1 MIDKKIPKIPRHRF
15 LSTESESESFM
26 ICTGKNLECIPCR
39 GSDCNSVPR
48 ETQISDEEKGPGLSR
63 DDSPGPL
70 NILYQICYRPY
81 FRDWL
86 HLGRQAAVGGD
97 DD

>member
-1 MIDKKIPKIPRHRF
+1 
-15 LSTESESESFM
+15 M

-39 GSDCNSVPR
+39 GSDCNLLPK
-48 ETQISDEEKGPGLSR
+48 ETQISGEKRGPGLSR

-86 HLGRQAAVGGD
+86 HLGRQAITVGGD
-97 DD
+97 DN

>member
-1 MIDKKIPKIPRHRF
+1 
-15 LSTESESESFM
+15 M

-39 GSDCNSVPR
+39 GSDCNSLPQ
-48 ETQISDEEKGPGLSR
+48 ETQISGEKKGPGLSR

-86 HLGRQAAVGGD
+86 HLGHQAAVGGD
-97 DD
+97 DN